1 MFQPVFK
8 TGNRRI
14 KPAVAGSIP
23 ALSAL
28 FFNVEIMKSNLEELK
43 NLPAVD
49 KILLND
55 QIKSLIEEYNRELVK
70 ISVNKSL
77 DFFRKKIKA
86 NESLPNIEEIVNKV
100 KSNIKNITEKK
111 LCSIINAS
119 GIVIHTNLGRSPF
132 NNQIVKQVAN
142 ILVGYNNLEFD
153 LKTGQRDSRNAHLSE
168 ILKYLTG
175 AEDVLVVNNNAAALM
190 LILRTFSKN
199 KEAIVSRGELIE
211 IGGSFRLPEIL
222 AASDC
227 IMKEVG
233 TTNKTKISDYEN
245 NINENTAILLKAHTS
260 NYVVQGFTKEVNLS
274 ELVALG
280 KKYHLPV
287 VYDMGSGL
295 LNKKSIGIL
304 KDEPD
309 VKQTL
314 AKGIDLVCFSGDKLL
329 GGPQAGIIAG
339 KSEMIAKLKK
349 EPLTRALRVGKI
361 TLAFLEASC
370 QNYLNEHK
378 LLKNNPVF
386 NMLTKNPEQLKKN
399 AQLLFEKLKKI
410 NLNTII
416 VKSKGQCGGGSLPGK
431 EIDSYSLKINKD
443 NLSNKERSKFAEKM
457 YFGLL
462 HHDNPVLGV
471 LKKGDIYFD
480 LLTIP
485 EDEIEKTAEI
495 ILDVYKDLIT

>member
-1 MFQPVFK
+1 MA
-8 TGNRRI
+8 TNT
-14 KPAVAGSIP
+14 
-23 ALSAL
+23 
-28 FFNVEIMKSNLEELK
+28 EILRK
-43 NLPAVD
+43 LPGVD
-49 KILLND
+49 KLLARSKVINLIQQHNIAVVKYCIRNVID
-55 QIKSLIEEYNRELVK
+55 SLRNIALQKGQIPSIEKIEEKVTSEILQLTSRNLR
-70 ISVNKSL
+70 SV
-77 DFFRKKIKA
+77 
-86 NESLPNIEEIVNKV
+86 
-100 KSNIKNITEKK
+100 
-111 LCSIINAS
+111 INAT
-119 GIVIHTNLGRSPF
+119 GIIIHTNLGRSPF
-132 NNQIVKQVAN
+132 TDEIIREASQV
-142 ILVGYNNLEFD
+142 LVGYNNLEFD
-153 LKTGQRDSRNAHLSE
+153 LQTGQRGSRNSHLTE

-190 LILRTFSKN
+190 LILRAFSKN

-222 AASDC
+222 TASDC

-245 NINENTAILLKAHTS
+245 NINENTAIFLKVHTS
-260 NYVVQGFTKEVNLS
+260 NYIVQGFTKEVNLT

-280 KKYHLPV
+280 KKYDFPV

-339 KSEMIAKLKK
+339 KAEMISKLKN
-349 EPLTRALRVGKI
+349 EPMTRALRVGKL

-370 QNYLNEHK
+370 QNYLNEQTLVK
-378 LLKNNPVF
+378 KNPIF
-386 NMLTKNPEQLKKN
+386 NMLTKTPDQLKKN
-399 AQLLFEKLKKI
+399 AQILNDKLQGFNI
-410 NLNTII
+410 NSTI
-416 VKSKGQCGGGSLPGK
+416 VKGKGQCGGGSLPGK
-431 EIDSYSLKINKD
+431 EFDSFAVKINKD
-443 NLSNKERSKFAEKM
+443 NLSNKERSGFAEQM

-462 HHDNPVLGV
+462 HHKNPVLGI

-480 LLTIP
+480 LLAIP
-485 EDEIEKTAEI
+485 EENIVKTAEI
-495 ILDVYKDLIT
+495 INDVFKHSII